1 MGDSTTPK
9 VKRPTPIWWWAAS
22 LVLVAGGVVGIFYA
36 THSGPAVGPSLS
48 HPFGQTSL
56 TPPPTT
62 STPVTTIDP
71 VTSTTTSTVTT
82 STVARNTTS
91 TVDPVTTTTAHR
103 SRVTSTTL
111 PVTSGVGTYRY
122 AKRSR
127 PIHLTIPKLGVSVPL
142 SELGLN
148 KDHSVQVPTNFA
160 VPGWYKYGPSPGQEG
175 SAVILGHVDSYL
187 GPAIFY
193 RLADLRLG
201 NHVIVRAADGKIFTF
216 RVIGL
221 REYSK
226 STFPDHLVYGP
237 RRYAAL
243 QLVTC
248 GGVFD
253 RQTGH
258 YLSNIVIFTALVRK

>member
-1 MGDSTTPK
+1 MY
-9 VKRPTPIWWWAAS
+9 
-22 LVLVAGGVVGIFYA
+22 YA

-48 HPFGQTSL
+48 HPFGKTSL
-56 TPPPTT
+56 TPPPT
-62 STPVTTIDP
+62 STIPVTATTLPVTKTSVGRVTTTTVDP
-71 VTSTTTSTVTT
+71 VTSTTL
-82 STVARNTTS
+82 R
-91 TVDPVTTTTAHR
+91 H
-103 SRVTSTTL
+103 SRVTPTTI
-111 PVTSGVGTYRY
+111 PVYAGPGSSGF

-127 PIHLTIPKLGVSVPL
+127 PIHLTIPKLGISVPL

-160 VPGWYKYGPSPGQEG
+160 IPGWYKYGPSPGQES

-187 GPAIFY
+187 GPAVFFH
-193 RLADLRLG
+193 LADLRLG
-201 NHVIVRAADGKIFTF
+201 NHVIVKAADGKTFTF

-226 STFPDHLVYGP
+226 STFPDRLVYGP
-237 RRYAAL
+237 RKYAAL

-258 YLSNIVIFTALVRK
+258 YLSNIVVFTALVKK

>member
-1 MGDSTTPK
+1 VGDNTSPK
-9 VKRPTPIWWWAAS
+9 GKRPTPIWWWAAS
-22 LVLVAGGVVGIFYA
+22 LVLVAGGALGAYFG
-36 THSGPAVGPSLS
+36 THSGAAVGPSLS

-56 TPPPTT
+56 GPVPTTTIPVTT
-62 STPVTTIDP
+62 STPVTT
-71 VTSTTTSTVTT
+71 TTVRH
-82 STVARNTTS
+82 A
-91 TVDPVTTTTAHR
+91 TTTTQGSVATTTVHHAH
-103 SRVTSTTL
+103 TTATTL
-111 PVTSGVGTYRY
+111 AVSSGAGTGGY

-127 PIHLTIPKLGVSVPL
+127 PIHLTIPKLGISVQL

-148 KDHSVQVPTNFA
+148 KDHTVQVPTNFA
-160 VPGWYKYGPSPGQEG
+160 VPGWYKYGPSPGQES
-175 SAVILGHVDSYL
+175 SAVILGHVDSYR

-193 RLADLRLG
+193 RLAQLRLG
-201 NHVIVRAADGKIFTF
+201 NRVIVKAADGKTFTF

-226 STFPDHLVYGP
+226 SNFPDRVVYGP
-237 RRYAAL
+237 RHYAAL

-258 YLSNIVIFTALVRK
+258 YLSNIVVFTALVK